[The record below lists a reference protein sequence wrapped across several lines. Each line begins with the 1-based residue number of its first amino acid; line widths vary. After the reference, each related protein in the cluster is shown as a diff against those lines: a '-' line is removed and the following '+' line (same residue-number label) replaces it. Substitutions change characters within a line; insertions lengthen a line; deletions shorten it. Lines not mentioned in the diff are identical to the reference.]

1 MSAYRILRGWVAL
14 FLSGYFALGL
24 LTLLLPRREVF
35 PVYSWCLFA
44 LVPGQE
50 SRYVLRLQEVQGKKF
65 AEPVLYQEAD
75 SLVADPHSV
84 TVRDLVQR
92 FGLAV
97 EKGQVREQL
106 RIRRMMEKDHL
117 PPACRYELVV
127 ITYDPLIRWRT
138 GRYEVRPLA
147 QYVSSGETP

>member
-1 MSAYRILRGWVAL
+1 MAAYRILRGWVAL
-14 FLSGYFALGL
+14 FLAGYFALGL

-50 SRYVLRLQEVQGKKF
+50 SRYALRLQEVRGQKF

-84 TVRDLVQR
+84 TVRELVQQ

-97 EKGQVREQL
+97 EKGRVRQQL
-106 RIRRMMEKDHL
+106 RIRRLMEKDHL
-117 PPACRYELVV
+117 PSLCRYELVI

-138 GRYEVRPLA
+138 GRYEVRLLA
-147 QYVSSGETP
+147 QYASPGETP